1 MFLLRISI
9 SCCFRRKETDFWI
22 KTNTLPS
29 IFLKASWP
37 TAARNKKILS
47 NLRHHWLNPWCKPSW
62 VLEPKNPFLG
72 AFSRAEDTSSLV
84 GMLLESDSDRDLGS
98 DSDSGSG
105 SDSRAEQALNFVLRS
120 VFPHQK
126 GSGWVK
132 LNKWAQSRYSGSLIS
147 ELQSALSCVE
157 DFLISVSPALES
169 GNDGMLSPDCRTDS
183 SFLSLWHLEI

>member
-1 MFLLRISI
+1 MFLLRIPI
-9 SCCFRRKETDFWI
+9 SCCFRRKETVFWI
-22 KTNTLPS
+22 KTNILPS

-37 TAARNKKILS
+37 AAARNKKILS

-84 GMLLESDSDRDLGS
+84 GMVWKVTATEIWEVTVTVAQEVTAELNKLWILYWDL
-98 DSDSGSG
+98 
-105 SDSRAEQALNFVLRS
+105 
-120 VFPHQK
+120 FPHQK